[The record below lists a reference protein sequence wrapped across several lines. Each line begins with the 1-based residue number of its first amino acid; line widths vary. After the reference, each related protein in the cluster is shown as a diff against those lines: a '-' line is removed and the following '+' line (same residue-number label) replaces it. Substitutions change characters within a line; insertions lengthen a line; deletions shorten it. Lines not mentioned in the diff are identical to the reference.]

1 MDPNQTTGTA
11 PLTVNDINPVGPDL
25 GTRVTPIGLA
35 GANDATETAPTQQIP
50 PIETSCQDGSLPINQ
65 TSISERAGA
74 RVWNRPGD
82 RPSSNDLTRSQSR
95 LISPTPLM
103 TTLIDKIRS
112 QRIANQS
119 VANRLD
125 QAERGLAEHRAAN
138 IRERN
143 QMPLDPLRAT
153 SNPQSAGLFGTSEIP
168 SARSGRY
175 MGENSQRPSP
185 QGITH

>member
-95 LISPTPLM
+95 LISPTPLAQ
-103 TTLIDKIRS
+103 T
-112 QRIANQS
+112 
-119 VANRLD
+119 
-125 QAERGLAEHRAAN
+125 RGN
-138 IRERN
+138 
-143 QMPLDPLRAT
+143 
-153 SNPQSAGLFGTSEIP
+153 
-168 SARSGRY
+168 
-175 MGENSQRPSP
+175 
-185 QGITH
+185 